1 MGEKV
6 EYKLLPAGEMELGW
20 LHDVLKEM
28 GESGWELDGTV
39 ETESAVGGGALDLVF
54 RRSIEI

>member
-20 LHDVLKEM
+20 LHEVLKEM
-28 GESGWELDGTV
+28 GESGWQLEG
-39 ETESAVGGGALDLVF
+39 AVDAASLGGGALDLVL